1 MLHVA
6 LFIIQ
11 NHQTGMTYMAST
23 INSWHAI
30 RLIHS
35 GEQDEGL
42 HLVDLNLYDSS
53 LFANVCI
60 LQAKGT
66 VVIFDAGTSNTTGQ
80 IINYMKF
87 HDIDADTI
95 VVVPSHHHFDHS
107 GGLASLLDHFKR
119 AGKEAFVLTTETMSP
134 LLQDLH
140 SRVKPAERQFSRMI
154 GEVKDVSRY
163 DIREL
168 KPFAKYR
175 LDDEYKLKLVETPG
189 HCDDHVSPVVYKND
203 EPYLCFFGEALGINL
218 RKHLSPLPP
227 STAPCFRSGDYLQS
241 VEAIKNLNVE
251 IGIFSHVGG
260 IRGRGM
266 ITALCDTT
274 VEKYEEVREFIKN
287 TYEANPVS
295 TSELVTT
302 MRDKYNEYIAT
313 CVMDKEIVDNLSF
326 LLVYGMLKD
335 LKLK

>member
-1 MLHVA
+1 
-6 LFIIQ
+6 
-11 NHQTGMTYMAST
+11 MAST
-23 INSWHAI
+23 INSWHNI

-35 GEQDEGL
+35 GEQDAGL

-60 LQAKGT
+60 FQAEDHL
-66 VVIFDAGTSNTTGQ
+66 VIFDGGTSNTTKQ

-87 HDIDADTI
+87 FDINADNI
-95 VVVPSHHHFDHS
+95 LIVPSHHHFDHS
-107 GGLASLLDHFKR
+107 GGLYPLLDHFKKICKD
-119 AGKEAFVLTTETMSP
+119 ASILTTEKMSP
-134 LLQDLH
+134 LLQDLETI
-140 SRVKPAERQFSRMI
+140 VKPAERQFSKMI
-154 GEVKDVSRY
+154 GEVKNISRY

-175 LDDEYKLKLVETPG
+175 LDDDYKLKLVETPG
-189 HCDDHVSPVVYKND
+189 HCDDHVSPIIYRND

-227 STAPCFRSGDYLQS
+227 STAPSFRSSNYLNS
-241 VEAIKNLNVE
+241 VEKIKSLDAE

-260 IRGRGM
+260 IRGRE
-266 ITALCDTT
+266 IIKALCDTT
-274 VEKYEEVREFIKN
+274 IEKYTEVREFIKN
-287 TYEANPVS
+287 TYDANPVS
-295 TSELVTT
+295 TSELVAM

-313 CVMDKEIVDNLSF
+313 CVMDKEIVNNLSF

-335 LKLK
+335 LHLK